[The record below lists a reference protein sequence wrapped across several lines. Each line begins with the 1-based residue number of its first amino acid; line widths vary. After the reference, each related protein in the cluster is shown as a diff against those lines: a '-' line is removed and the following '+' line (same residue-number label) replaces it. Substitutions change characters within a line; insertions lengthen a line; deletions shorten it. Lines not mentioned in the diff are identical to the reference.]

1 MVCCQLGEQRV
12 GGMLLVQDQS
22 DVLPGRG
29 FRLTVSRRH
38 YSPSFK
44 SRTTF
49 ADEPPTSR
57 LGQGLNG
64 SRNAYSIN
72 DWPGWAEAEKEKEA
86 DHEDDNGQQ
95 KGVLHRSGSRG
106 SLRDGELFL
115 DSIWVQRVHRGY
127 NGSGA
132 GSESWASRLAG
143 TGCSLAGAL
152 QGG

>member
-1 MVCCQLGEQRV
+1 MRVKRAVLGVEAFV
-12 GGMLLVQDQS
+12 ALS
-22 DVLPGRG
+22 D
-29 FRLTVSRRH
+29 SN
-38 YSPSFK
+38 
-44 SRTTF
+44 
-49 ADEPPTSR
+49 E
-57 LGQGLNG
+57 LNG

-86 DHEDDNGQQ
+86 DHEDDHGQQ
-95 KGVLHRSGSRG
+95 NGVLLRSGSRG

-143 TGCSLAGAL
+143 RGVYCSPEGSC
-152 QGG
+152 